1 MGKEGTKYLTCLEE
15 VLIFGH
21 FDVSLSPTLRFLFV
35 LLGSLAAILLVLVL
49 SLVLL
54 FLLILLPFAA
64 LLVASLFL
72 ILLLLLVLQQT
83 SSSHIIQHFL
93 SLHSLAHSTLLH
105 RDHEFAERLNRTVVK
120 LMDELN

>member
-64 LLVASLFL
+64 LLVASPFLLTELLFPR
-72 ILLLLLVLQQT
+72 QT
-83 SSSHIIQHFL
+83 L
-93 SLHSLAHSTLLH
+93 SP
-105 RDHEFAERLNRTVVK
+105 
-120 LMDELN
+120 